1 MSIEEAVKAGM
12 KSVKTPKEFD
22 KGYTDEC
29 MLCFTNP
36 FDKDDVFRLP
46 PGTAPGSSRRAA
58 RSRATA
64 CSKYTKSPARVN
76 PFDEGHPENLKFR
89 ILSEL

>member
-12 KSVKTPKEFD
+12 KSVKTPKVFD
-22 KGYTDEC
+22 KVYTDEC

-36 FDKDDVFRLP
+36 FDKD
-46 PGTAPGSSRRAA
+46 GSSRRAA

-64 CSKYTKSPARVN
+64 CSRSSTRKAQHV
-76 PFDEGHPENLKFR
+76 
-89 ILSEL
+89 